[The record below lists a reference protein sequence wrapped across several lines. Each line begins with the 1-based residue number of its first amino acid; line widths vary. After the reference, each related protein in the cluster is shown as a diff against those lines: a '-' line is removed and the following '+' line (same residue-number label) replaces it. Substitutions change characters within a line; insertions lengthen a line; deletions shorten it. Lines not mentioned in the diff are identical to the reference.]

1 MGRVGYGGKSP
12 RHLAGHEP
20 TLPSKGRG
28 RSKVPAAKKKQVAKQ
43 RNKVVTKLVSPDKAH
58 QRFHG
63 GKRTVSTGLAGGI
76 KRQQGGFAVK
86 WEQEVRLLEEVIA
99 DLPAVEEGQDISPN
113 PLFGKLRHA
122 KAKAVMWLAKVRK
135 SEQDFRIGAWRK
147 FNLDEAIITSERREF
162 GKPPATVPLDMD

>member
-43 RNKVVTKLVSPDKAH
+43 RNKVVNNLVSPDKAH

-63 GKRTVSTGLAGGI
+63 GKRTVSTGLAGGL
-76 KRQQGGFAVK
+76 KRQGGFAVK
-86 WEQEVRLLEEVIA
+86 WEQEVRLLEEMIA

-122 KAKAVMWLAKVRK
+122 KAEAVKWLAKVRK

-147 FNLDEAIITSERREF
+147 FDLDEAIITSERRKF
-162 GKPPATVPLDMD
+162 GRASVAVPLDMD